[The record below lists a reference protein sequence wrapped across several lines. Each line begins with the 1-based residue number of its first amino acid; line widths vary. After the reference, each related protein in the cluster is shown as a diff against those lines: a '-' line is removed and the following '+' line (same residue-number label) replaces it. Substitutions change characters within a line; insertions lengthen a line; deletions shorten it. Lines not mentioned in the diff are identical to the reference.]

1 MKLHQAFRFELDPCD
16 RARSALASHAGAAR
30 FAYNWGLAMV
40 SGQLQAHRALVGL
53 ALRQG
58 ARADQAVAWARAVT
72 GPVPWSLP
80 ALRRRWNHEKAEVA
94 PWWAENSKEAYNS
107 GLDALARA
115 LKGFFS
121 SRSGRRSG
129 KPVGFPKVKNKRCRR
144 SFRVTTG
151 SFGVIDHRHVRLPRI
166 GILRTKEPT
175 TKLAKKLNAGSARVL
190 SASASGQAGRWY
202 VSFTCEVERPD
213 VVVRIAPVV
222 GVDVGARSMAVLSS
236 GKAVPAPKALSRYA
250 RRMDR
255 LQKECSRRQGPA
267 KGRQPSRRWRQSKDR
282 FARAHAKVANARAGS
297 LHRLTTT
304 LARTYGTVVV
314 EDLNVTGLTASA
326 RGSGNWRGKAGLNR
340 ALLNCSAAELRRQ
353 LTYKSKW
360 YGATLVVADRW
371 YPSSKTCSR
380 CKAVKAKL
388 ALSERSYNCES
399 CGLVIDRD
407 HNAALNLAALV
418 AVTGTASGAAT
429 GQRQLVNAQ
438 GEAKFMA
445 TARCAS
451 LMNCEDGSGQPGKAA
466 TAAEQSTAA

>member
-1 MKLHQAFRFELDPCD
+1 MSR
-16 RARSALASHAGAAR
+16 
-30 FAYNWGLAMV
+30 
-40 SGQLQAHRALVGL
+40 
-53 ALRQG
+53 
-58 ARADQAVAWARAVT
+58 
-72 GPVPWSLP
+72 
-80 ALRRRWNHEKAEVA
+80 LRRLTTASFA
-94 PWWAENSKEAYNS
+94 P
-107 GLDALARA
+107 LARW
-115 LKGFFS
+115 
-121 SRSGRRSG
+121 
-129 KPVGFPKVKNKRCRR
+129 CRE
-144 SFRVTTG
+144 S
-151 SFGVIDHRHVRLPRI
+151 
-166 GILRTKEPT
+166 
-175 TKLAKKLNAGSARVL
+175 
-190 SASASGQAGRWY
+190 
-202 VSFTCEVERPD
+202 
-213 VVVRIAPVV
+213 
-222 GVDVGARSMAVLSS
+222 
-236 GKAVPAPKALSRYA
+236 
-250 RRMDR
+250 
-255 LQKECSRRQGPA
+255 GPA
-267 KGRQPSRRWRQSKDR
+267 AAAQTGRLFLHPPRRWRQSKDR
-282 FARAHAKVANARAGS
+282 FARAHAKVATARAGS
-297 LHRLTTT
+297 LHRLTTS

-314 EDLNVTGLTASA
+314 EDLNVTGLTGSA

-340 ALLNCSAAELRRQ
+340 SLLNCSAAELRRQ